1 MNILPPFTANTRK
14 SNHPAQESIAAYLD
28 GRLPESER
36 RAMASHLDKCAACYE
51 IYTESVRFQNDDTA
65 DVKRKTLAFEPRKTR
80 LSPSFVQRIAWPLAA
95 LLLIGVGAVVWH
107 QLHLPIEP
115 QKVEVLAAALDKPS
129 ASMIAQLGP
138 FDTTRGGEPDEPDTN
153 FPVVAFQSGATL
165 IDLRVAIETGDPEK
179 VNLVAGNLRV
189 LYHAGAIF
197 EEERKQAEITATVE
211 GLENGTT
218 HLRQAR
224 LTTLRKLETTFRSLY
239 SNPLTAPHF
248 ELGVWTEAGRLAA
261 YGERM
266 AFFSAKANRTSLR
279 RFRRQPPIPEV
290 KEALDRIEDAWPEGS
305 FTAAQK
311 AKLTEHFDEVIGPY
325 DVSLTEE

>member
-51 IYTESVRFQNDDTA
+51 IYTESVRFQDDDTA
-65 DVKRKTLAFEPRKTR
+65 DVKRKTLAFEPRKGR

-95 LLLIGVGAVVWH
+95 LLLIGVGAVVWR
-107 QLHLPIEP
+107 QLPLPIEP
-115 QKVEVLAAALDKPS
+115 QKVETLAAALDKPS

-138 FDTTRGGEPDEPDTN
+138 FDTTRGLPEDSGTN

-165 IDLRVAIETGDPEK
+165 VDLRVAIATGDPEK
-179 VNLVAGNLRV
+179 IDLFAHTLGVLHHLASDFQDEPAKKDFELRLDRFRGNDAVATL
-189 LYHAGAIF
+189 L
-197 EEERKQAEITATVE
+197 T
-211 GLENGTT
+211 
-218 HLRQAR
+218 AR
-224 LTTLRKLETTFRSLY
+224 LTDLRSIEANLRSLY
-239 SNPLTAPHF
+239 SDSLSPHF

-266 AFFSAKANRTSLR
+266 DFFSAEANRTSLG

-290 KEALDRIEDAWPEGS
+290 KEALDQIEDAWPEGS
-305 FTAAQK
+305 FTLAQK
-311 AKLTEHFDEVIGPY
+311 TKLTQKFDAVIDPY
-325 DVSLTEE
+325 DVSLTGE